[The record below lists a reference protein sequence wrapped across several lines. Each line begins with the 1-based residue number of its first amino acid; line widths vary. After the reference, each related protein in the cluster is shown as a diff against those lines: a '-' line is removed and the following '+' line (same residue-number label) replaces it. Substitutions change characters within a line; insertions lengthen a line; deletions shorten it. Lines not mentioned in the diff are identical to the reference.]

1 MSDSEDGPPSK
12 RAHAEAIVVA
22 LPQGEAQER
31 IDCFLAENSKLAA
44 EIVQLRQ
51 MSRGG
56 GIAEIYE
63 KNKQLEAEVQERVK
77 QITELE
83 SAHAA
88 AIKTNQAKYEKEL
101 RVLRIERKYVDVHV
115 YCWCVFSELEEE
127 LSEIKES
134 LIIDRDAFDTKE
146 HEWRI
151 QVEGLRTEVALL
163 RDENL
168 SMSEISK
175 KLVRN
180 VWLLLY
186 LTITHIP

>member
-1 MSDSEDGPPSK
+1 MTDSIEKIQLEFSEARKEIMALRQENRKLETAITLLSKPMVMSDSEDGPPSK

-115 YCWCVFSELEEE
+115 YC
-127 LSEIKES
+127 
-134 LIIDRDAFDTKE
+134 
-146 HEWRI
+146 
-151 QVEGLRTEVALL
+151 
-163 RDENL
+163 
-168 SMSEISK
+168 
-175 KLVRN
+175 
-180 VWLLLY
+180 
-186 LTITHIP
+186 